1 MYDPRFLPIC
11 KEDLDELGWDYVDV
25 IIISADAYVDHPCFG
40 HAVVGRLLEHEGLR
54 VAILPQPNWRD
65 DLRDFKK
72 LGKPRLFFA
81 ISSGMDSMVNHYTAA
96 KRLRSDDAFTPGN
109 KAGFRPDYATYTYAK
124 ILKKLYPD
132 VPLLIGGLESSLRRV
147 THYDY
152 WSNKLKP
159 SILFDTQA
167 DILVYGMGEKP
178 LKEIVRLLK
187 KGVPFSSLNSVPQTA
202 YLAPKGNVPKNSKWE
217 DLRLYSYEECL
228 ESKRNQIENC
238 RRVDIEC
245 NKWFQH
251 RILQDVAE
259 QTVVINPAY
268 PPMEYGE
275 LDESFEYPYA
285 REPHPRYKKRGNI
298 PAFDMIKFSINTHR
312 GCFGGC
318 SFCAINAHQGKFIA
332 SRSRESILR
341 EVEIVTN
348 MEGFAGTITDLG
360 GPSANMYNMRGRDPS
375 RCQKCARASC
385 LTPNIC
391 DNMDT
396 HHAEILSL
404 YREVRNHPKVKHLFI
419 GSGVRYD
426 MLLQETNDE
435 ELRKDHEEYARELI
449 DYHVSGRL
457 KVAPEHTSDAVLKL
471 MRKPSFTLFHKFKEF
486 FDDECKRIGKKQQL
500 IPYFISSHPGCTE
513 ADMAEL
519 ALETKQL
526 GFQLEQVQ
534 DFTPTPMTIA
544 TEMFYAEMTP
554 DGKPLFVAKTPEEK
568 ANQKQF
574 FFWYIPANRPHLRE
588 VLERLKMGKVSRL
601 LLSRTAMAEGKE
613 YFPSKEREQ
622 NEDFRNREMQKRDE
636 RTNALR
642 PKKEKVKNRWRDE
655 GYEGR
660 SFNEGRGGRF
670 GENRGESQ
678 REPRE
683 FQFREERFSESRG
696 NRFERNEEGREN
708 WRNENRD
715 RFEREGERQERR
727 GFHSERRFD
736 DRRGNVFEDRR
747 DFDRNGDRRGNQQ
760 NAPFREH
767 RNVEDKNRFNSG
779 EINLASRR
787 SHGKGFKKP
796 TFKK

>member
-1 MYDPRFLPIC
+1 MPHYDPRFLPIC

-40 HAVVGRLLEHEGLR
+40 HAVVARLFEHEGLR

-72 LGKPRLFFA
+72 LGRPRMFFA

-132 VPLLIGGLESSLRRV
+132 VPLMIGGLESSLRRV

-152 WSNKLKP
+152 WSDRLKP

-167 DILVYGMGEKP
+167 DLLVYGMGEKP
-178 LKEIVRLLK
+178 LKEMVRLLK
-187 KGVPFSSLNSVPQTA
+187 KGVPFSSLTSIPQTA
-202 YLAPKGNVPKNSKWE
+202 YLAPKGNVPKNKNWE
-217 DLRLYSYEECL
+217 DLRLASYEECL
-228 ESKRNQIENC
+228 ASKRTQIENC
-238 RRVDIEC
+238 RKVDIEC
-245 NKWFQH
+245 NKWFQR

-268 PPMEYGE
+268 PPLEYGE

-318 SFCAINAHQGKFIA
+318 RFCAINAHQGKFIA

-341 EVEIVTN
+341 EVDLITK
-348 MEGFAGTITDLG
+348 MDGFAGTITDLG
-360 GPSANMYNMRGRDPS
+360 GPSANMYNMRGRDQS
-375 RCQKCARASC
+375 RCQKCARPSC
-385 LTPNIC
+385 LTPKIC

-396 HHAEILSL
+396 RHKEILEL

-426 MLLQETNDE
+426 MLLQETNDA

-457 KVAPEHTSDAVLKL
+457 KVAPEHTSDEVLKL

-486 FDDECKRIGKKQQL
+486 FDDECKRIGKKQQI

-544 TEMFYAEMTP
+544 TEMFYSEMTP
-554 DGKPLFVAKTPEEK
+554 DGKPLYVAKTPE
-568 ANQKQF
+568 QKKSQRQF
-574 FFWYIPANRPHLRE
+574 FFWYIPENRPQIRAT
-588 VLERLKMGKVSRL
+588 LERLKLGKIGRL
-601 LLSRTAMAEGKE
+601 LLSRSAKAEGKE
-613 YFPSKEREQ
+613 FFPSKERET
-622 NEDFRNREMQKRDE
+622 NAEYREREQQKRE
-636 RTNALR
+636 QRSGTIV
-642 PKKEKVKNRWRDE
+642 PKKVGEKGRWENSARKERRAAQFGNKKKNFKNERKQGDP
-655 GYEGR
+655 R
-660 SFNEGRGGRF
+660 S
-670 GENRGESQ
+670 
-678 REPRE
+678 
-683 FQFREERFSESRG
+683 SRG
-696 NRFERNEEGREN
+696 
-708 WRNENRD
+708 
-715 RFEREGERQERR
+715 
-727 GFHSERRFD
+727 
-736 DRRGNVFEDRR
+736 
-747 DFDRNGDRRGNQQ
+747 
-760 NAPFREH
+760 
-767 RNVEDKNRFNSG
+767 
-779 EINLASRR
+779 
-787 SHGKGFKKP
+787 
-796 TFKK
+796 

>member
-1 MYDPRFLPIC
+1 MRVHPEQYKKSPLRAYAFRFRHPTNESVKISIFTFMYDPRFLPIC

-25 IIISADAYVDHPCFG
+25 IIVSADAYVDHPCFG
-40 HAVVGRLLEHEGLR
+40 HAVVGRLFEHEGLR

-72 LGKPRLFFA
+72 LGRPRMFFA

-124 ILKKLYPD
+124 ILKQLYPD
-132 VPLLIGGLESSLRRV
+132 VPLMIGGLESSLRRV

-152 WSNKLKP
+152 WSDRLKP

-167 DILVYGMGEKP
+167 DLLVYGMGEKP
-178 LKEIVRLLK
+178 LKEMVRLLK
-187 KGVPFSSLNSVPQTA
+187 KGVPFSSLHSIPQTA
-202 YLAPKGNVPKNSKWE
+202 YLAPKGNVPKSNQWE
-217 DLRLYSYEECL
+217 DLRLASYEECL
-228 ESKRNQIENC
+228 ESKRTQMENC
-238 RRVDIEC
+238 RKVDIEC
-245 NKWFQH
+245 NKWFQR

-268 PPMEYGE
+268 PPLEYGE

-285 REPHPRYKKRGNI
+285 REPHPRYKKRGNV

-341 EVEIVTN
+341 EVDIITN

-375 RCQKCARASC
+375 RCQKCARPSC
-385 LTPNIC
+385 LTPKVC

-396 HHAEILSL
+396 HHKEILEL

-426 MLLQETNDE
+426 ILLQETDDE

-457 KVAPEHTSDAVLKL
+457 KVAPEHTSDEVLKL

-486 FDDECKRIGKKQQL
+486 FDDECKRIGKRQQI

-544 TEMFYAEMTP
+544 TEMFYSELTP
-554 DGKPLFVAKTPEEK
+554 DGKPLYVAKTPE
-568 ANQKQF
+568 QKRSQRQF
-574 FFWYIPANRPHLRE
+574 FFWYIPENRPQIRAT
-588 VLERLKMGKVSRL
+588 LERLKLGKIGRL
-601 LLSRTAMAEGKE
+601 LLSRSAKAEGKE
-613 YFPSKEREQ
+613 FFPSKERE
-622 NEDFRNREMQKRDE
+622 NNSEYREREQQKRE
-636 RTNALR
+636 QRSVTIV
-642 PKKEKVKNRWRDE
+642 PKKSGEKGRWENSARRE
-655 GYEGR
+655 R
-660 SFNEGRGGRF
+660 RAAQF
-670 GENRGESQ
+670 GEASGNNQRREDNRND
-678 REPRE
+678 RRE
-683 FQFREERFSESRG
+683 F
-696 NRFERNEEGREN
+696 NR
-708 WRNENRD
+708 ENRD
-715 RFEREGERQERR
+715 RREEGRREFHANRDSRDFNKNRSNNRNNGGNKGGNRNAPPVQFSSRRR
-727 GFHSERRFD
+727 GR
-736 DRRGNVFEDRR
+736 
-747 DFDRNGDRRGNQQ
+747 
-760 NAPFREH
+760 
-767 RNVEDKNRFNSG
+767 
-779 EINLASRR
+779 
-787 SHGKGFKKP
+787 
-796 TFKK
+796 

>member
-25 IIISADAYVDHPCFG
+25 IIVSADAYVDHPCFG
-40 HAVVGRLLEHEGLR
+40 HAVVGRLFEHEGLR

-132 VPLLIGGLESSLRRV
+132 VPLMIGGLESSLRRV

-152 WSNKLKP
+152 WSDKLKP

-167 DILVYGMGEKP
+167 DLLVYGMGEKP
-178 LKEIVRLLK
+178 LKEMVRLLK
-187 KGVPFSSLNSVPQTA
+187 KGVPFSSLHSIPQTA
-202 YLAPKGNVPKNSKWE
+202 YLVPKGNIPKSNQWE
-217 DLRLYSYEECL
+217 DLRLASYEECL
-228 ESKRNQIENC
+228 ASKRTQMENC
-238 RRVDIEC
+238 RKVDIEC
-245 NKWFQH
+245 NKWFQ
-251 RILQDVAE
+251 RRVLQDVAE

-268 PPMEYGE
+268 PPLEYGE

-285 REPHPRYKKRGNI
+285 REPHPRYKKRGNV

-341 EVEIVTN
+341 EVDLITK
-348 MEGFAGTITDLG
+348 MDGFAGTITDLG

-375 RCQKCARASC
+375 RCQKCARPSC
-385 LTPNIC
+385 LTPKVC

-396 HHAEILSL
+396 HHKEILEL

-426 MLLQETNDE
+426 MLLQETDDE

-457 KVAPEHTSDAVLKL
+457 KVAPEHTSDEVLKL

-486 FDDECKRIGKKQQL
+486 FDDECKRIGKRQQI

-544 TEMFYAEMTP
+544 TEMFYSELTP
-554 DGKPLFVAKTPEEK
+554 DGKPLYVAKTPE
-568 ANQKQF
+568 QKKSQRQF
-574 FFWYIPANRPHLRE
+574 FFWYIPENRPQIRAT
-588 VLERLKMGKVSRL
+588 LERLKLGKIGRL
-601 LLSRTAMAEGKE
+601 LLSRSAMAEGKE
-613 YFPSKEREQ
+613 FFPSKEREE
-622 NEDFRNREMQKRDE
+622 NADYREREQQKRE
-636 RTNALR
+636 QRSVTIV
-642 PKKEKVKNRWRDE
+642 PKKVGEKGRWENSARKE
-655 GYEGR
+655 R
-660 SFNEGRGGRF
+660 RAAQF
-670 GENRGESQ
+670 GEASGNNQRREDNRNE
-678 REPRE
+678 RRE
-683 FQFREERFSESRG
+683 F
-696 NRFERNEEGREN
+696 NR
-708 WRNENRD
+708 ENRD
-715 RFEREGERQERR
+715 RRDEGRREFHANRDSRDFNKNRSNNRNNGGNKGGNKSSSPVQFSSRRR
-727 GFHSERRFD
+727 GR
-736 DRRGNVFEDRR
+736 
-747 DFDRNGDRRGNQQ
+747 
-760 NAPFREH
+760 
-767 RNVEDKNRFNSG
+767 
-779 EINLASRR
+779 
-787 SHGKGFKKP
+787 
-796 TFKK
+796 

>member
-1 MYDPRFLPIC
+1 MAHYDPRFLPIC

-40 HAVVGRLLEHEGLR
+40 HAVVARLFEHEGLR

-72 LGKPRLFFA
+72 LGRPRMFFA

-132 VPLLIGGLESSLRRV
+132 VPLMIGGLESSLRRV

-152 WSNKLKP
+152 WSDRLKP

-167 DILVYGMGEKP
+167 DLLVYGMGEKP
-178 LKEIVRLLK
+178 LKEMVRLLK
-187 KGVPFSSLNSVPQTA
+187 KGVPFSSLTSIPQTA
-202 YLAPKGNVPKNSKWE
+202 YLAPKGNVPKNKNWE
-217 DLRLYSYEECL
+217 DLRLASYEECL
-228 ESKRNQIENC
+228 ASKRTQIENC
-238 RRVDIEC
+238 RKVDIEC
-245 NKWFQH
+245 NKWFQR

-268 PPMEYGE
+268 PPLEYGE

-341 EVEIVTN
+341 EVDLITK
-348 MEGFAGTITDLG
+348 MDGFAGTITDLG
-360 GPSANMYNMRGRDPS
+360 GPSANMYNMRGRDQS
-375 RCQKCARASC
+375 RCQKCARPSC
-385 LTPNIC
+385 LTPKIC

-396 HHAEILSL
+396 RHKEILEL

-426 MLLQETNDE
+426 MLLQETNDA

-457 KVAPEHTSDAVLKL
+457 KVAPEHTSDEVLKL

-486 FDDECKRIGKKQQL
+486 FDDECKRIGKKQQI

-544 TEMFYAEMTP
+544 TEMFYSEMTP
-554 DGKPLFVAKTPEEK
+554 DGKPLYVAKTPE
-568 ANQKQF
+568 QKKSQRQF
-574 FFWYIPANRPHLRE
+574 FFWYIPENRPQIRAT
-588 VLERLKMGKVSRL
+588 LERLKLGKIGRL
-601 LLSRTAMAEGKE
+601 LLSRSAKAEGKE
-613 YFPSKEREQ
+613 FFPSKERETNAEYREREQQKREQRSGTIVPKKVGEKGRWENSARKERRAAQFGNKKKNFQ
-622 NEDFRNREMQKRDE
+622 NERKQRD
-636 RTNALR
+636 
-642 PKKEKVKNRWRDE
+642 P
-655 GYEGR
+655 R
-660 SFNEGRGGRF
+660 S
-670 GENRGESQ
+670 
-678 REPRE
+678 
-683 FQFREERFSESRG
+683 SRG
-696 NRFERNEEGREN
+696 
-708 WRNENRD
+708 
-715 RFEREGERQERR
+715 
-727 GFHSERRFD
+727 
-736 DRRGNVFEDRR
+736 
-747 DFDRNGDRRGNQQ
+747 
-760 NAPFREH
+760 
-767 RNVEDKNRFNSG
+767 
-779 EINLASRR
+779 
-787 SHGKGFKKP
+787 
-796 TFKK
+796 

>member
-1 MYDPRFLPIC
+1 MAHYDPRFLPIC

-40 HAVVGRLLEHEGLR
+40 HAVVARLFEHEGLR

-72 LGKPRLFFA
+72 LGRPRMFFA

-132 VPLLIGGLESSLRRV
+132 VPLMIGGLESSLRRV

-152 WSNKLKP
+152 WSDRLKP

-167 DILVYGMGEKP
+167 DLLVYGMGEKP
-178 LKEIVRLLK
+178 LKEMVRLLK
-187 KGVPFSSLNSVPQTA
+187 KGVPFSSLTSIPQTA
-202 YLAPKGNVPKNSKWE
+202 YLAPKGNVPKNKNWE
-217 DLRLYSYEECL
+217 DLRLASYEECL
-228 ESKRNQIENC
+228 ASKRTQIENC
-238 RRVDIEC
+238 RKVDIEC
-245 NKWFQH
+245 NKWFQR

-268 PPMEYGE
+268 PPLEYGE

-285 REPHPRYKKRGNI
+285 REPHPRYKKRRNI
-298 PAFDMIKFSINTHR
+298 PAFDMITFSINTHR

-341 EVEIVTN
+341 EVDLITK
-348 MEGFAGTITDLG
+348 MDGFAGTITDLG
-360 GPSANMYNMRGRDPS
+360 GPSANMYNMRGRDQS
-375 RCQKCARASC
+375 RCQKCARPSC
-385 LTPNIC
+385 LTPKIC

-396 HHAEILSL
+396 RHKEILEL

-426 MLLQETNDE
+426 MLLQETNDA

-457 KVAPEHTSDAVLKL
+457 KVAPEHTSDEVLKL

-486 FDDECKRIGKKQQL
+486 FDDECKRIGKKQQI

-544 TEMFYAEMTP
+544 TEMFYSEMTP
-554 DGKPLFVAKTPEEK
+554 DGKPLYVAKTPE
-568 ANQKQF
+568 QKKSQRQF
-574 FFWYIPANRPHLRE
+574 FFWYIPENRPQIRAT
-588 VLERLKMGKVSRL
+588 LERLKLGKIGRL
-601 LLSRTAMAEGKE
+601 LLSRSAKAEGKE
-613 YFPSKEREQ
+613 FFPSKERETNAEYREREQQKREQRSGTIVPKKVGEKGRWENSARKERRAAQFGNKRKNFQ
-622 NEDFRNREMQKRDE
+622 NERKQRD
-636 RTNALR
+636 
-642 PKKEKVKNRWRDE
+642 P
-655 GYEGR
+655 R
-660 SFNEGRGGRF
+660 S
-670 GENRGESQ
+670 
-678 REPRE
+678 
-683 FQFREERFSESRG
+683 SRG
-696 NRFERNEEGREN
+696 
-708 WRNENRD
+708 
-715 RFEREGERQERR
+715 
-727 GFHSERRFD
+727 
-736 DRRGNVFEDRR
+736 
-747 DFDRNGDRRGNQQ
+747 
-760 NAPFREH
+760 
-767 RNVEDKNRFNSG
+767 
-779 EINLASRR
+779 
-787 SHGKGFKKP
+787 
-796 TFKK
+796 

>member
-25 IIISADAYVDHPCFG
+25 IIVSADAYVDHPCFG
-40 HAVVGRLLEHEGLR
+40 HAVVGRLFEHEGLR

-81 ISSGMDSMVNHYTAA
+81 ISSGMDSMVNHYTAT

-152 WSNKLKP
+152 WSDKLKP

-187 KGVPFSSLNSVPQTA
+187 KGVPFSSLNSIPQTA
-202 YLAPKGNVPKNSKWE
+202 YLAPKGNVPKNNHWE
-217 DLRLYSYEECL
+217 DLRLASYEECTA
-228 ESKRNQIENC
+228 SKRTQMENC
-238 RRVDIEC
+238 RKVDIEC
-245 NKWFQH
+245 NKWFQR

-268 PPMEYGE
+268 PPLEYGE

-285 REPHPRYKKRGNI
+285 REPHPRYKKRGAV

-341 EVEIVTN
+341 EVDLITK

-360 GPSANMYNMRGRDPS
+360 GPSANMYNMRGRDQS

-385 LTPNIC
+385 LTPKIC

-396 HHAEILSL
+396 LHKEILEL

-426 MLLQETNDE
+426 MLLQETDDE
-435 ELRKDHEEYARELI
+435 ELRRDHEEYARELI

-457 KVAPEHTSDAVLKL
+457 KVAPEHTSDEVLKL

-486 FDDECKRIGKKQQL
+486 FDDECKRIGKRQQI

-544 TEMFYAEMTP
+544 TEMFYSELTP
-554 DGKPLFVAKTPEEK
+554 DGKPLYVAKTPE
-568 ANQKQF
+568 QKKSQRQF
-574 FFWYIPANRPHLRE
+574 FFWYIPENRPQIRAT
-588 VLERLKMGKVSRL
+588 LERLKLGKIGRL
-601 LLSRTAMAEGKE
+601 LLSRSAMAEGKE
-613 YFPSKEREQ
+613 FFPSKEREE
-622 NEDFRNREMQKRDE
+622 NAEYREREQQKRE
-636 RTNALR
+636 QRSVTIV
-642 PKKEKVKNRWRDE
+642 PKKSGEKGRWENSARRE
-655 GYEGR
+655 R
-660 SFNEGRGGRF
+660 RAAQF
-670 GENRGESQ
+670 GEASSNNQRREDNRNE
-678 REPRE
+678 RRE
-683 FQFREERFSESRG
+683 F
-696 NRFERNEEGREN
+696 NREEGRREFHA
-708 WRNENRD
+708 NRD
-715 RFEREGERQERR
+715 RSGFNNNRNNGGNKGGNKNSSPVQFSSRRR
-727 GFHSERRFD
+727 GR
-736 DRRGNVFEDRR
+736 
-747 DFDRNGDRRGNQQ
+747 
-760 NAPFREH
+760 
-767 RNVEDKNRFNSG
+767 
-779 EINLASRR
+779 
-787 SHGKGFKKP
+787 
-796 TFKK
+796 

>member
-40 HAVVGRLLEHEGLR
+40 HAVVGRLFEHEGLR

-72 LGKPRLFFA
+72 LGKPRMFFA

-152 WSNKLKP
+152 WSDRLKP

-187 KGVPFSSLNSVPQTA
+187 KGVPFSSLHSISQTA
-202 YLAPKGNVPKNSKWE
+202 YLASKGQIPTTKQWE
-217 DLRLYSYEECL
+217 DLRLASYEDCL
-228 ESKRNQIENC
+228 ANKRNQIDNC
-238 RRVDIEC
+238 RKVDIEC
-245 NKWFQH
+245 NKWFQR

-268 PPMEYGE
+268 PPLEYGE

-285 REPHPRYKKRGNI
+285 REPHPRYRKRGNV

-341 EVEIVTN
+341 EVDLITK
-348 MEGFAGTITDLG
+348 MDGFAGTITDLG

-375 RCQKCARASC
+375 RCQKCARPSC
-385 LTPNIC
+385 LTPKVC

-396 HHAEILSL
+396 HHHELLEL

-426 MLLQETNDE
+426 MLLQETDDE
-435 ELRKDHEEYARELI
+435 ELIRDHEEYARELI

-486 FDDECKRIGKKQQL
+486 FDDECKRIGKRQQI

-544 TEMFYAEMTP
+544 TEMFYSEMTP
-554 DGKPLFVAKTPEEK
+554 DGKPLYVAKTPE
-568 ANQKQF
+568 QKRSQRQF
-574 FFWYIPANRPHLRE
+574 FFWYIPENRPQIRAT
-588 VLERLKMGKVSRL
+588 LERLKLGKIGRL
-601 LLSRTAMAEGKE
+601 LLSRSAKAEGKE
-613 YFPSKEREQ
+613 FFPSKEREE
-622 NEDFRNREMQKRDE
+622 NEVYRQREQQKREQRVVTIVPQKSGEKGRWENSARKERRAAQFGNNGSGEPRNDRREGRRDDNRE
-636 RTNALR
+636 
-642 PKKEKVKNRWRDE
+642 
-655 GYEGR
+655 
-660 SFNEGRGGRF
+660 
-670 GENRGESQ
+670 
-678 REPRE
+678 
-683 FQFREERFSESRG
+683 
-696 NRFERNEEGREN
+696 
-708 WRNENRD
+708 
-715 RFEREGERQERR
+715 
-727 GFHSERRFD
+727 
-736 DRRGNVFEDRR
+736 RR
-747 DFDRNGDRRGNQQ
+747 DFRDENRNNNFGNGERKSFHSDRKFNGGQRNNPRGN
-760 NAPFREH
+760 NSSG
-767 RNVEDKNRFNSG
+767 NSSKNNSPVQF
-779 EINLASRR
+779 S
-787 SHGKGFKKP
+787 SFKRGR
-796 TFKK
+796 

>member
-1 MYDPRFLPIC
+1 MAPYDPRFLPIC

-40 HAVVGRLLEHEGLR
+40 HAVVARLFEHEGLR

-72 LGKPRLFFA
+72 LGRPRMFFA

-132 VPLLIGGLESSLRRV
+132 VPLMIGGLESSLRRV

-152 WSNKLKP
+152 WSDRLKP

-167 DILVYGMGEKP
+167 DLLVYGMGEKP
-178 LKEIVRLLK
+178 LKEMVRLLK
-187 KGVPFSSLNSVPQTA
+187 KGVPFSSLTSIPQTA
-202 YLAPKGNVPKNSKWE
+202 YLAPKGNVPKNKNWE
-217 DLRLYSYEECL
+217 DLRLASYEECL
-228 ESKRNQIENC
+228 ASKRTQIENC
-238 RRVDIEC
+238 RKVDIEC
-245 NKWFQH
+245 NKWFQR

-341 EVEIVTN
+341 EVDLITK
-348 MEGFAGTITDLG
+348 MDGFAGTITDLG
-360 GPSANMYNMRGRDPS
+360 GPSANMYNMRGRDQS
-375 RCQKCARASC
+375 RCQKCARPSC
-385 LTPNIC
+385 LTPKIC

-396 HHAEILSL
+396 RHKEILEL

-426 MLLQETNDE
+426 MLLQETDDA

-449 DYHVSGRL
+449 DHHVSGRL
-457 KVAPEHTSDAVLKL
+457 KVAPEHTSDEVLKL

-486 FDDECKRIGKKQQL
+486 FDDECKRIGKKQQI

-544 TEMFYAEMTP
+544 TEMFYSEMTP
-554 DGKPLFVAKTPEEK
+554 DGKPLYVAKTPE
-568 ANQKQF
+568 QKKSQRQF
-574 FFWYIPANRPHLRE
+574 FFWYISENRPQIRAT
-588 VLERLKMGKVSRL
+588 LERLKLGKIGRL
-601 LLSRTAMAEGKE
+601 LLSRSAKAEGKE
-613 YFPSKEREQ
+613 FFPSKERETNAEYREREQQKREQRSGSIVPKKVGEKGRWENSARRERRAAQFGNKKKNFQ
-622 NEDFRNREMQKRDE
+622 NERRQGD
-636 RTNALR
+636 
-642 PKKEKVKNRWRDE
+642 P
-655 GYEGR
+655 R
-660 SFNEGRGGRF
+660 S
-670 GENRGESQ
+670 
-678 REPRE
+678 
-683 FQFREERFSESRG
+683 SRG
-696 NRFERNEEGREN
+696 
-708 WRNENRD
+708 
-715 RFEREGERQERR
+715 
-727 GFHSERRFD
+727 
-736 DRRGNVFEDRR
+736 
-747 DFDRNGDRRGNQQ
+747 
-760 NAPFREH
+760 
-767 RNVEDKNRFNSG
+767 
-779 EINLASRR
+779 
-787 SHGKGFKKP
+787 
-796 TFKK
+796 

>member
-1 MYDPRFLPIC
+1 MPLFLLERLLKISIFSFMYDPRFLPIC

-25 IIISADAYVDHPCFG
+25 IIVSADAYVDHPCFG
-40 HAVVGRLLEHEGLR
+40 HAVVGRLFEHEGLR

-132 VPLLIGGLESSLRRV
+132 VPLMIGGLESSLRRV

-152 WSNKLKP
+152 WSDKLKP

-167 DILVYGMGEKP
+167 DLLVYGMGEKP
-178 LKEIVRLLK
+178 LKEMVRLLK
-187 KGVPFSSLNSVPQTA
+187 KGVPFSSLHSIPQTA
-202 YLAPKGNVPKNSKWE
+202 YLVPKGNIPKSNQWE
-217 DLRLYSYEECL
+217 DLRLASYEECTA
-228 ESKRNQIENC
+228 SKRTQMENC
-238 RRVDIEC
+238 RKVDIEC
-245 NKWFQH
+245 NKWFQ
-251 RILQDVAE
+251 RRVLQDVAE

-268 PPMEYGE
+268 PPLEYGE

-285 REPHPRYKKRGNI
+285 REPHPRYKKRGNV
-298 PAFDMIKFSINTHR
+298 PAFNMIKFSINTHR

-341 EVEIVTN
+341 EVDLITK
-348 MEGFAGTITDLG
+348 MDGFAGTITDLG

-375 RCQKCARASC
+375 RCQKCARPSC
-385 LTPNIC
+385 LTPKVC

-396 HHAEILSL
+396 HHKEILEL

-426 MLLQETNDE
+426 MLLQETDDE

-457 KVAPEHTSDAVLKL
+457 KVAPEHTSDEVLKL

-486 FDDECKRIGKKQQL
+486 FDDECKRIGKRQQI

-544 TEMFYAEMTP
+544 TEMFYSELTP
-554 DGKPLFVAKTPEEK
+554 DGKPLYVAKTPE
-568 ANQKQF
+568 QKKSQRQF
-574 FFWYIPANRPHLRE
+574 FFWYIPENRPQIRAT
-588 VLERLKMGKVSRL
+588 LERLKLGKIGRL
-601 LLSRTAMAEGKE
+601 LLSRSAKAEGKE
-613 YFPSKEREQ
+613 FFPSKEREE
-622 NEDFRNREMQKRDE
+622 NAEYREREQQKRE
-636 RTNALR
+636 QRSVTIV
-642 PKKEKVKNRWRDE
+642 PKKSGEKGRWENSARKE
-655 GYEGR
+655 R
-660 SFNEGRGGRF
+660 RAAQF
-670 GENRGESQ
+670 GEASGNNQ
-678 REPRE
+678 RRE
-683 FQFREERFSESRG
+683 F
-696 NRFERNEEGREN
+696 NRDRREEGRREFHA
-708 WRNENRD
+708 NRD
-715 RFEREGERQERR
+715 RSGFNNNRNNGGNKGGNKNSSPVQFSSRRR
-727 GFHSERRFD
+727 GR
-736 DRRGNVFEDRR
+736 
-747 DFDRNGDRRGNQQ
+747 
-760 NAPFREH
+760 
-767 RNVEDKNRFNSG
+767 
-779 EINLASRR
+779 
-787 SHGKGFKKP
+787 
-796 TFKK
+796 

>member
-25 IIISADAYVDHPCFG
+25 IIVSADAYVDHPCFG
-40 HAVVGRLLEHEGLR
+40 HAVVGRLFEHEGLR

-152 WSNKLKP
+152 WSDRLKP

-187 KGVPFSSLNSVPQTA
+187 KGVPFSSLNSIPQTA
-202 YLAPKGNVPKNSKWE
+202 YLAPKGNVPKNNHWE
-217 DLRLYSYEECL
+217 DLRLASYEECTA
-228 ESKRNQIENC
+228 SKRTQMENC
-238 RRVDIEC
+238 RKVDIEC
-245 NKWFQH
+245 NKWFQR

-268 PPMEYGE
+268 PPLEYGE

-285 REPHPRYKKRGNI
+285 REPHPRYKKRGAV

-341 EVEIVTN
+341 EVDLITK

-360 GPSANMYNMRGRDPS
+360 GPSANMYNMRGRDQS

-385 LTPNIC
+385 LTPKIC

-396 HHAEILSL
+396 HHKEILEL

-426 MLLQETNDE
+426 MLLQETDDA
-435 ELRKDHEEYARELI
+435 ELRRDHEEYARELI

-457 KVAPEHTSDAVLKL
+457 KVAPEHTSDEVLKL

-486 FDDECKRIGKKQQL
+486 FDDECKRIGKRQQI

-544 TEMFYAEMTP
+544 TEMFYSELTP
-554 DGKPLFVAKTPEEK
+554 DGKPLYVAKTPE
-568 ANQKQF
+568 QKKSQRQF
-574 FFWYIPANRPHLRE
+574 FFWYIPENRPQIRAT
-588 VLERLKMGKVSRL
+588 LERLKLGKIGRL
-601 LLSRTAMAEGKE
+601 LLSRSAMAEGKE
-613 YFPSKEREQ
+613 FFPSKEREE
-622 NEDFRNREMQKRDE
+622 NAEYREREQQKRE
-636 RTNALR
+636 QRSVTIV
-642 PKKEKVKNRWRDE
+642 PKKSGEKGRWENSARRE
-655 GYEGR
+655 R
-660 SFNEGRGGRF
+660 RAAQF
-670 GENRGESQ
+670 GEASSNNQRREDNRNE
-678 REPRE
+678 RRE
-683 FQFREERFSESRG
+683 F
-696 NRFERNEEGREN
+696 NREEGRREFHA
-708 WRNENRD
+708 NRD
-715 RFEREGERQERR
+715 RSGFNNNRNNGGNKGGNKNSSPVQFSSRRR
-727 GFHSERRFD
+727 GR
-736 DRRGNVFEDRR
+736 
-747 DFDRNGDRRGNQQ
+747 
-760 NAPFREH
+760 
-767 RNVEDKNRFNSG
+767 
-779 EINLASRR
+779 
-787 SHGKGFKKP
+787 
-796 TFKK
+796 

>member
-1 MYDPRFLPIC
+1 MEGILSTKSDECAHTRQGIARPLFTKFCPMYDPRFLPIC

-40 HAVVGRLLEHEGLR
+40 HAVVARLFEHEGLR

-72 LGKPRLFFA
+72 LGRPRMFFA

-124 ILKKLYPD
+124 ILKQLYPD
-132 VPLLIGGLESSLRRV
+132 VPLMIGGLESSLRRV

-152 WSNKLKP
+152 WSDKLKP

-167 DILVYGMGEKP
+167 DLLVYGMGEKP
-178 LKEIVRLLK
+178 LKEMVRLLK
-187 KGVPFSSLNSVPQTA
+187 KGVPFSALNSIPQTA
-202 YLAPKGNVPKNSKWE
+202 YLAPKGNVPKNNHWE

-245 NKWFQH
+245 NKWFQR

-268 PPMEYGE
+268 PPLEYGE

-285 REPHPRYKKRGNI
+285 REPHPRYKKRGNV

-341 EVEIVTN
+341 EVDLITK

-360 GPSANMYNMRGRDPS
+360 GPSANMYNMRG
-375 RCQKCARASC
+375 
-385 LTPNIC
+385 
-391 DNMDT
+391 
-396 HHAEILSL
+396 
-404 YREVRNHPKVKHLFI
+404 NHPKVKHLFI

-426 MLLQETNDE
+426 MLLQETDDE
-435 ELRKDHEEYARELI
+435 ELRRDHEEYARELI

-486 FDDECKRIGKKQQL
+486 FDDECKRIGKRQQI

-544 TEMFYAEMTP
+544 TEMFYSEMTP
-554 DGKPLFVAKTPEEK
+554 DGKPLYVAKTPE
-568 ANQKQF
+568 QKRSQRQF
-574 FFWYIPANRPHLRE
+574 FFWYIPENRPQIRAT
-588 VLERLKMGKVSRL
+588 LERLKLGKIGRL
-601 LLSRTAMAEGKE
+601 LLSRSAKAEGKE
-613 YFPSKEREQ
+613 FFPSKERES
-622 NEDFRNREMQKRDE
+622 NADYREREQHKRDE
-636 RTNALR
+636 RIAIMT
-642 PKKEKVKNRWRDE
+642 PKKEKKRWTEEEREKFRREREEKAERQRRAKDPA
-655 GYEGR
+655 
-660 SFNEGRGGRF
+660 FNYGPKKKARF
-670 GENRGESQ
+670 GKKS
-678 REPRE
+678 P
-683 FQFREERFSESRG
+683 
-696 NRFERNEEGREN
+696 
-708 WRNENRD
+708 W
-715 RFEREGERQERR
+715 
-727 GFHSERRFD
+727 
-736 DRRGNVFEDRR
+736 
-747 DFDRNGDRRGNQQ
+747 
-760 NAPFREH
+760 
-767 RNVEDKNRFNSG
+767 
-779 EINLASRR
+779 
-787 SHGKGFKKP
+787 GK
-796 TFKK
+796 

>member
-152 WSNKLKP
+152 WSNRLKP

-245 NKWFQH
+245 NKWFQR

-268 PPMEYGE
+268 PPLEYGE

-285 REPHPRYKKRGNI
+285 REPHPRYKKRGNV

-385 LTPNIC
+385 LTPKIC

-426 MLLQETNDE
+426 MLLQETDDE
-435 ELRKDHEEYARELI
+435 KLRKDHEEYARELI

-613 YFPSKEREQ
+613 YFPSKEREE
-622 NEDFRNREMQKRDE
+622 NEEFRNREMQKRDE

-655 GYEGR
+655 GYEPR
-660 SFNEGRGGRF
+660 EQ
-670 GENRGESQ
+670 Q

-696 NRFERNEEGREN
+696 FSES
-708 WRNENRD
+708 RD
-715 RFEREGERQERR
+715 RFGENRREQRFETQYEPRENRREGERQERR
-727 GFHSERRFD
+727 GFHSER
-736 DRRGNVFEDRR
+736 DRR

>member
-1 MYDPRFLPIC
+1 MAHYDPRFLPIC

-40 HAVVGRLLEHEGLR
+40 HAVVARLFEHEGLR

-72 LGKPRLFFA
+72 LGRPRMFFA

-132 VPLLIGGLESSLRRV
+132 VPLMIGGLESSLRRV

-152 WSNKLKP
+152 WSDRLKP

-167 DILVYGMGEKP
+167 DLLVYGMGEKP
-178 LKEIVRLLK
+178 LKEMVRLLK
-187 KGVPFSSLNSVPQTA
+187 KGVPFSSLTSIPQTA
-202 YLAPKGNVPKNSKWE
+202 YLAPKGNVPKNKNWE
-217 DLRLYSYEECL
+217 DLRLASYEECL
-228 ESKRNQIENC
+228 ASKRTQIENC
-238 RRVDIEC
+238 RKVDIEC
-245 NKWFQH
+245 NKWFQR

-268 PPMEYGE
+268 PPLEYGE

-341 EVEIVTN
+341 EVDLITK
-348 MEGFAGTITDLG
+348 MDGFAGTITDLG
-360 GPSANMYNMRGRDPS
+360 GPSANMYNMRGRDQS
-375 RCQKCARASC
+375 RCQKCARPSC
-385 LTPNIC
+385 LTPKIC

-396 HHAEILSL
+396 RHKEILEL

-426 MLLQETNDE
+426 MLLQETDDA

-457 KVAPEHTSDAVLKL
+457 KVAPEHTSDEVLKL

-486 FDDECKRIGKKQQL
+486 FDDECKRIGKKQQI

-544 TEMFYAEMTP
+544 TEMFYSEMTP
-554 DGKPLFVAKTPEEK
+554 DGKPLYVAKTPE
-568 ANQKQF
+568 QKKSQRQF
-574 FFWYIPANRPHLRE
+574 FFWYIPENRPQIRAT
-588 VLERLKMGKVSRL
+588 LERLKLGKIGRL
-601 LLSRTAMAEGKE
+601 LLSRSAKAEGKE
-613 YFPSKEREQ
+613 FFPSKERETNAEYREREQQKREQRSGTIVPKKVGEKGRWENSARKERRAAQFGNKRKNFQ
-622 NEDFRNREMQKRDE
+622 NERKQRD
-636 RTNALR
+636 
-642 PKKEKVKNRWRDE
+642 P
-655 GYEGR
+655 R
-660 SFNEGRGGRF
+660 S
-670 GENRGESQ
+670 
-678 REPRE
+678 
-683 FQFREERFSESRG
+683 SRG
-696 NRFERNEEGREN
+696 
-708 WRNENRD
+708 
-715 RFEREGERQERR
+715 
-727 GFHSERRFD
+727 
-736 DRRGNVFEDRR
+736 
-747 DFDRNGDRRGNQQ
+747 
-760 NAPFREH
+760 
-767 RNVEDKNRFNSG
+767 
-779 EINLASRR
+779 
-787 SHGKGFKKP
+787 
-796 TFKK
+796 

>member
-1 MYDPRFLPIC
+1 MAHYDPRFLPIC

-40 HAVVGRLLEHEGLR
+40 HAVVARLFEHEGLR

-72 LGKPRLFFA
+72 LGRPRMFFA

-132 VPLLIGGLESSLRRV
+132 VPLMIGGLESSLRRV

-152 WSNKLKP
+152 WSDRLKP

-167 DILVYGMGEKP
+167 DLLVYGMGEKP
-178 LKEIVRLLK
+178 LKEMVRLLK
-187 KGVPFSSLNSVPQTA
+187 KGVPFSSLTSIPQTA
-202 YLAPKGNVPKNSKWE
+202 YLAPKGNVPKNKNWE
-217 DLRLYSYEECL
+217 DLRLASYEECL
-228 ESKRNQIENC
+228 ASKRTQIENC
-238 RRVDIEC
+238 RKVDIEC
-245 NKWFQH
+245 NKWFQR

-341 EVEIVTN
+341 EVDLITK
-348 MEGFAGTITDLG
+348 MDGFAGTITDLG
-360 GPSANMYNMRGRDPS
+360 GPSANMYNMRGRDQS
-375 RCQKCARASC
+375 RCQKCARPSC
-385 LTPNIC
+385 LTPKIC

-396 HHAEILSL
+396 RHKEILEL

-426 MLLQETNDE
+426 MLLQETDNA

-457 KVAPEHTSDAVLKL
+457 KVAPEHTSDEVLKL

-486 FDDECKRIGKKQQL
+486 FDDECKRIGKKQQI

-544 TEMFYAEMTP
+544 TEMFYSEMTP
-554 DGKPLFVAKTPEEK
+554 DGKPLYVAKTPE
-568 ANQKQF
+568 QKKSQRQF
-574 FFWYIPANRPHLRE
+574 FFWYIPENRPQIRAT
-588 VLERLKMGKVSRL
+588 LERLKLGKIGRL
-601 LLSRTAMAEGKE
+601 LLSRSAKAEGKE
-613 YFPSKEREQ
+613 FYPSKERET
-622 NEDFRNREMQKRDE
+622 NAEYREREQQKRE
-636 RTNALR
+636 QRSGTIV
-642 PKKEKVKNRWRDE
+642 PKKVGEKGRWENSARKERRAAQFGNKKKNFKNERKQGDP
-655 GYEGR
+655 R
-660 SFNEGRGGRF
+660 S
-670 GENRGESQ
+670 
-678 REPRE
+678 
-683 FQFREERFSESRG
+683 SRG
-696 NRFERNEEGREN
+696 
-708 WRNENRD
+708 
-715 RFEREGERQERR
+715 
-727 GFHSERRFD
+727 
-736 DRRGNVFEDRR
+736 
-747 DFDRNGDRRGNQQ
+747 
-760 NAPFREH
+760 
-767 RNVEDKNRFNSG
+767 
-779 EINLASRR
+779 
-787 SHGKGFKKP
+787 
-796 TFKK
+796 

>member
-1 MYDPRFLPIC
+1 MATYDPRFLPIC

-25 IIISADAYVDHPCFG
+25 IIVSADAYVDHPCFG
-40 HAVVGRLLEHEGLR
+40 HAVVGRLFEHEGLR

-152 WSNKLKP
+152 WSDKLKP

-202 YLAPKGNVPKNSKWE
+202 YLAPKGNVPKNNHWE
-217 DLRLYSYEECL
+217 DLQLASYEECL
-228 ESKRNQIENC
+228 ASKRTQMENC
-238 RRVDIEC
+238 RKVDIEC
-245 NKWFQH
+245 NKWFQR

-268 PPMEYGE
+268 PPLEYGE

-285 REPHPRYKKRGNI
+285 REPHPRYKKRGAV

-341 EVEIVTN
+341 EVDLITK
-348 MEGFAGTITDLG
+348 MDGFAGTITDLG

-385 LTPNIC
+385 LTPKIC

-396 HHAEILSL
+396 HHKEILEL

-426 MLLQETNDE
+426 MLLQETDDE
-435 ELRKDHEEYARELI
+435 ELRRDHEEYARELI

-457 KVAPEHTSDAVLKL
+457 KVAPEHTSDEVLKL

-486 FDDECKRIGKKQQL
+486 FDDECKRIGKRQQI

-544 TEMFYAEMTP
+544 TEMFYSELSP
-554 DGKPLFVAKTPEEK
+554 DGKPLYVAKTPE
-568 ANQKQF
+568 QKKSQRQF
-574 FFWYIPANRPHLRE
+574 FFWYIPENRPQIRAT
-588 VLERLKMGKVSRL
+588 LERLKLGKIGRL
-601 LLSRTAMAEGKE
+601 LLSRSAKAEGKE
-613 YFPSKEREQ
+613 FFPSKERES
-622 NEDFRNREMQKRDE
+622 NAEYREREQQKRE
-636 RTNALR
+636 QRSVTIV
-642 PKKEKVKNRWRDE
+642 PKKVGEKGRW
-655 GYEGR
+655 
-660 SFNEGRGGRF
+660 
-670 GENRGESQ
+670 ENSAR
-678 REPRE
+678 R
-683 FQFREERFSESRG
+683 
-696 NRFERNEEGREN
+696 
-708 WRNENRD
+708 
-715 RFEREGERQERR
+715 ERR
-727 GFHSERRFD
+727 AAQF
-736 DRRGNVFEDRR
+736 GNASGNNERR
-747 DFDRNGDRRGNQQ
+747 DFDRRDENRSERRDFHANRDSRDFNKNRSNRDFNNSRNNGGNRGGNKNTPPVQFSSRRRG
-760 NAPFREH
+760 
-767 RNVEDKNRFNSG
+767 K
-779 EINLASRR
+779 
-787 SHGKGFKKP
+787 
-796 TFKK
+796 

>member
-1 MYDPRFLPIC
+1 MAHYDPRFLPIC

-40 HAVVGRLLEHEGLR
+40 HAVVARLFEHEGLR

-72 LGKPRLFFA
+72 LGRPRMFFA

-132 VPLLIGGLESSLRRV
+132 VPLMIGGLESSLRRV

-152 WSNKLKP
+152 WGDRLKP

-167 DILVYGMGEKP
+167 DLLVYGMGEKP
-178 LKEIVRLLK
+178 LKEMVRLLK
-187 KGVPFSSLNSVPQTA
+187 KGVPFSSLTSIPQTA
-202 YLAPKGNVPKNSKWE
+202 YLAPKGNVPKNKNWE
-217 DLRLYSYEECL
+217 DLRLASYEECL
-228 ESKRNQIENC
+228 ASKRTQIENC
-238 RRVDIEC
+238 RKVDIEC
-245 NKWFQH
+245 NKWFQR

-341 EVEIVTN
+341 EVDLITK
-348 MEGFAGTITDLG
+348 MDGFAGTITDLG
-360 GPSANMYNMRGRDPS
+360 GPSANMYNMRGRDQS
-375 RCQKCARASC
+375 RCQKCARPSC
-385 LTPNIC
+385 LTPKIC

-396 HHAEILSL
+396 RHKEILEL

-435 ELRKDHEEYARELI
+435 ELRRDHEEYARELI

-457 KVAPEHTSDAVLKL
+457 KVAPEHTSDEVLKL

-486 FDDECKRIGKKQQL
+486 FDDECKRIGKKQQI

-544 TEMFYAEMTP
+544 TEMFYSEMTP
-554 DGKPLFVAKTPEEK
+554 DGKPLYVAKTPE
-568 ANQKQF
+568 QKKSQRQF
-574 FFWYIPANRPHLRE
+574 FFWYIPENRPQIRAT
-588 VLERLKMGKVSRL
+588 LERLKLGKIGRL
-601 LLSRTAMAEGKE
+601 LLSRSAKAEGKE
-613 YFPSKEREQ
+613 FFPSKERETNAEYREREQQKREQRSGTIVPKKVGEKGRWENSARKERRAAQFGNKKKNFQ
-622 NEDFRNREMQKRDE
+622 NERKQRD
-636 RTNALR
+636 
-642 PKKEKVKNRWRDE
+642 P
-655 GYEGR
+655 R
-660 SFNEGRGGRF
+660 S
-670 GENRGESQ
+670 
-678 REPRE
+678 
-683 FQFREERFSESRG
+683 SRG
-696 NRFERNEEGREN
+696 
-708 WRNENRD
+708 
-715 RFEREGERQERR
+715 
-727 GFHSERRFD
+727 
-736 DRRGNVFEDRR
+736 
-747 DFDRNGDRRGNQQ
+747 
-760 NAPFREH
+760 
-767 RNVEDKNRFNSG
+767 
-779 EINLASRR
+779 
-787 SHGKGFKKP
+787 
-796 TFKK
+796 

>member
-1 MYDPRFLPIC
+1 MKHSVSYGGGNALAHGTRLTIFCPMYDPRFLPIC

-40 HAVVGRLLEHEGLR
+40 HAVVARLFEHEGLR

-72 LGKPRLFFA
+72 LGRPRMFFA

-124 ILKKLYPD
+124 ILKLLYPD
-132 VPLLIGGLESSLRRV
+132 VPLMIGGLESSLRRV

-152 WSNKLKP
+152 WSDRLKP

-167 DILVYGMGEKP
+167 DLLVYGMGEKP
-178 LKEIVRLLK
+178 LKEMVRLLK
-187 KGVPFSSLNSVPQTA
+187 KGVPFSSLHSIPQTA
-202 YLAPKGNVPKNSKWE
+202 YLAPKGNVPKSNQWE
-217 DLRLYSYEECL
+217 DLRLASYEECL

-238 RRVDIEC
+238 RKVDIEC
-245 NKWFQH
+245 NKWFQ
-251 RILQDVAE
+251 RRVLQDVAE

-268 PPMEYGE
+268 PPLEYGE

-285 REPHPRYKKRGNI
+285 REPHPRYKKRGNV

-341 EVEIVTN
+341 EVDLITK
-348 MEGFAGTITDLG
+348 MDGFAGTITDLG
-360 GPSANMYNMRGRDPS
+360 GPSANMYNMRGRDQS
-375 RCQKCARASC
+375 RCQKCARPSC
-385 LTPNIC
+385 LTPKIC

-426 MLLQETNDE
+426 MLLQETDSE
-435 ELRKDHEEYARELI
+435 ELRRDHEEYARELI

-457 KVAPEHTSDAVLKL
+457 KVAPEHTSDEVLKL

-486 FDDECKRIGKKQQL
+486 FDDECKRIGKRQQI

-544 TEMFYAEMTP
+544 TEMFYSEMTP
-554 DGKPLFVAKTPEEK
+554 DGKPLYVAKTPE
-568 ANQKQF
+568 QKRSQRQF
-574 FFWYIPANRPHLRE
+574 FFWYIPENRPQIRAT
-588 VLERLKMGKVSRL
+588 LERLKLGKVGRL
-601 LLSRTAMAEGKE
+601 LLSRSAKAEGKE
-613 YFPSKEREQ
+613 FFPSKERES
-622 NEDFRNREMQKRDE
+622 NAEYRERELQKRE
-636 RTNALR
+636 ARSTTIV
-642 PKKEKVKNRWRDE
+642 PKKSGEKGRW
-655 GYEGR
+655 
-660 SFNEGRGGRF
+660 
-670 GENRGESQ
+670 ENSAR
-678 REPRE
+678 R
-683 FQFREERFSESRG
+683 
-696 NRFERNEEGREN
+696 
-708 WRNENRD
+708 
-715 RFEREGERQERR
+715 ERR
-727 GFHSERRFD
+727 AAQFGNASSGNSNNRNSGNEMRR
-736 DRRGNVFEDRR
+736 EDRR
-747 DFDRNGDRRGNQQ
+747 EFHSNRDNRDFVRNRGNNPRGNGGNNRPSGDKRRNDSPVQFSSRRRG
-760 NAPFREH
+760 R
-767 RNVEDKNRFNSG
+767 
-779 EINLASRR
+779 
-787 SHGKGFKKP
+787 
-796 TFKK
+796 

>member
-11 KEDLDELGWDYVDV
+11 KEDLEELGWDYVDV

-40 HAVVGRLLEHEGLR
+40 HAVVGRLFEHEGLR

-72 LGKPRLFFA
+72 LGKPRMFFA

-152 WSNKLKP
+152 WSDRLKP

-187 KGVPFSSLNSVPQTA
+187 KGVPFSSLHSVPQTA
-202 YLAPKGNVPKNSKWE
+202 YLAPKGQIPTTKQWE
-217 DLRLYSYEECL
+217 DLRLASYEDCL

-238 RRVDIEC
+238 RKVDIEC
-245 NKWFQH
+245 NKWFQR

-268 PPMEYGE
+268 PPLEYGE

-285 REPHPRYKKRGNI
+285 REPHPRYKKRGNV

-341 EVEIVTN
+341 EVDLITK
-348 MEGFAGTITDLG
+348 MDGFAGTITDLG

-375 RCQKCARASC
+375 RCQKCARPSC
-385 LTPNIC
+385 LTPKVC

-396 HHAEILSL
+396 HHHELLEL

-426 MLLQETNDE
+426 MLLQETDDK
-435 ELRKDHEEYARELI
+435 ELIRDHEEYARELI

-486 FDDECKRIGKKQQL
+486 FDDECKRIGKRQQI

-544 TEMFYAEMTP
+544 TEMFYSEMTS
-554 DGKPLFVAKTPEEK
+554 DGKPLYVAKTPE
-568 ANQKQF
+568 QKRSQRQF
-574 FFWYIPANRPHLRE
+574 FFWYIPENRPQIRAT
-588 VLERLKMGKVSRL
+588 LERLKLGKIGRL
-601 LLSRTAMAEGKE
+601 LLSRSAKAEGKE
-613 YFPSKEREQ
+613 FYPSKEREENAEYREREQ
-622 NEDFRNREMQKRDE
+622 QKREQRAVTIVPQKSGDKGRWENSARKERRAAQFGNSGNNGGDSRENRGNNREGRREDNRERRDFRND
-636 RTNALR
+636 NS
-642 PKKEKVKNRWRDE
+642 N
-655 GYEGR
+655 
-660 SFNEGRGGRF
+660 SNF
-670 GENRGESQ
+670 GN
-678 REPRE
+678 
-683 FQFREERFSESRG
+683 
-696 NRFERNEEGREN
+696 
-708 WRNENRD
+708 
-715 RFEREGERQERR
+715 GERKS
-727 GFHSERRFD
+727 FHS
-736 DRRGNVFEDRR
+736 DRKF
-747 DFDRNGDRRGNQQ
+747 NGDRGGN
-760 NAPFREH
+760 
-767 RNVEDKNRFNSG
+767 KNRDSRNNTRNNGDKRQNSPVQF
-779 EINLASRR
+779 SSMRR
-787 SHGKGFKKP
+787 GK
-796 TFKK
+796 

>member
-25 IIISADAYVDHPCFG
+25 IVISADCYVDHPSFG
-40 HAVVGRLLEHEGLR
+40 HAVVSRLFEHEGLR

-72 LGKPRLFFA
+72 LGKPRMFFA

-96 KRLRSDDAFTPGN
+96 KRLRSDDAFTAGN

-124 ILKKLYPD
+124 IVKMLYPD

-152 WSNKLKP
+152 WSDRLKP
-159 SILFDTQA
+159 SILADTEA

-187 KGVPFSSLNSVPQTA
+187 KGVPFSSLKNIPQTA
-202 YLAPKGNVPKNSKWE
+202 VLVDKDKIPAPGKHKETGNTWE
-217 DLRLYSYEECL
+217 DLRLPSHEECVA
-228 ESKRNQIENC
+228 SKKTQIQSYNK
-238 RRVDIEC
+238 VDIEC
-245 NKWFQH
+245 NKMFQR
-251 RILQDVAE
+251 RILQDVGDK
-259 QTVVINPAY
+259 TVVINPAY

-285 REPHPRYKKRGNI
+285 RAPHPRYKKRGDV
-298 PAFDMIKFSINTHR
+298 PAFEMIKFSINTHR

-318 SFCAINAHQGKFIA
+318 SFCAINAQQGKFIA

-360 GPSANMYNMRGRDPS
+360 GPSANMYKMRGRDRS
-375 RCQKCARASC
+375 RCAKCARPSC
-385 LTPNIC
+385 CTPKIC

-396 HHAEILSL
+396 RHAELLDL

-426 MLLQETNDE
+426 LILQETSDP
-435 ELRKDHEEYARELI
+435 ELRRDHEEYARELI

-457 KVAPEHTSDAVLKL
+457 KVAPEHTVEEVLKL
-471 MRKPSFTLFHKFKEF
+471 IRKPSFTLFHKFKEF
-486 FDDECKRIGKKQQL
+486 FDEECKRIGKKQQI

-544 TEMFYAEMTP
+544 TEMFYAEMKP
-554 DGKPLFVAKTPEEK
+554 DGTPLYVAKTPEQKK
-568 ANQKQF
+568 AQKQF
-574 FFWYIPANRPHLRE
+574 FFWYIPENRPKIRAT
-588 VLERLKMGKVSRL
+588 LERLKLGKIGRL
-601 LLSRTAMAEGKE
+601 LLSRTAIAEGKN
-613 YFPSKEREQ
+613 FSPSKEREE
-622 NEDFRNREMQKRDE
+622 NPEFRQRDLQKRAE
-636 RTNALR
+636 RSAISIVPQKSGEKGRWENSARRERRQAEFGDKTWTPRHEQRHESR
-642 PKKEKVKNRWRDE
+642 PRNEFGVTSGGDR
-655 GYEGR
+655 R
-660 SFNEGRGGRF
+660 SGSQNGRGNFQNGR
-670 GENRGESQ
+670 GSNSQGNRGSQ
-678 REPRE
+678 
-683 FQFREERFSESRG
+683 
-696 NRFERNEEGREN
+696 
-708 WRNENRD
+708 
-715 RFEREGERQERR
+715 
-727 GFHSERRFD
+727 
-736 DRRGNVFEDRR
+736 DRRGKRGSSG
-747 DFDRNGDRRGNQQ
+747 NGGN
-760 NAPFREH
+760 
-767 RNVEDKNRFNSG
+767 NSPVQFT
-779 EINLASRR
+779 SRR
-787 SHGKGFKKP
+787 RPGR
-796 TFKK
+796 

>member
-1 MYDPRFLPIC
+1 MLVHPEQYKKSPLRAYAFRFRHPTNESVKISIFTFMYDPRFLPIC

-25 IIISADAYVDHPCFG
+25 IIVSADAYVDHPCFG
-40 HAVVGRLLEHEGLR
+40 HAVVGRLFEHEGLR

-72 LGKPRLFFA
+72 LGRPRMFFA

-124 ILKKLYPD
+124 ILKQLYPD
-132 VPLLIGGLESSLRRV
+132 VPLMIGGLESSLRRV

-152 WSNKLKP
+152 WSDRLKP

-167 DILVYGMGEKP
+167 DLLVYGMGEKP
-178 LKEIVRLLK
+178 LKEMVRLLK
-187 KGVPFSSLNSVPQTA
+187 KGVPFSSLHSIPQTA
-202 YLAPKGNVPKNSKWE
+202 YLAPKGNVPKSNQWE
-217 DLRLYSYEECL
+217 DLRLASYEECL
-228 ESKRNQIENC
+228 ESKRTQMENC
-238 RRVDIEC
+238 RKVDIEC
-245 NKWFQH
+245 NKWFQR

-268 PPMEYGE
+268 PPLEYGE

-285 REPHPRYKKRGNI
+285 REPHPRYKKRGNV

-341 EVEIVTN
+341 EVDLITK
-348 MEGFAGTITDLG
+348 MDGFAGTITDLG

-375 RCQKCARASC
+375 RCQKCARPSC
-385 LTPNIC
+385 LTPKIC

-396 HHAEILSL
+396 HHKEILEL

-457 KVAPEHTSDAVLKL
+457 KVAPEHTSDEVLKL

-486 FDDECKRIGKKQQL
+486 FDDECKRIGKRQQI

-544 TEMFYAEMTP
+544 TEMFYSELTP
-554 DGKPLFVAKTPEEK
+554 DGKPLYVAKTPE
-568 ANQKQF
+568 QKRSQRQF
-574 FFWYIPANRPHLRE
+574 FFWYIPENRPQIRAT
-588 VLERLKMGKVSRL
+588 LERLKLGKIGRL
-601 LLSRTAMAEGKE
+601 LLSRSAKAEGKE
-613 YFPSKEREQ
+613 FFPSKERE
-622 NEDFRNREMQKRDE
+622 NNSEYREREQQKRE
-636 RTNALR
+636 QRSVTIV
-642 PKKEKVKNRWRDE
+642 PKKSGEKGRWENSARRERRAAQFGDASGNNQRREDNRNDR
-655 GYEGR
+655 
-660 SFNEGRGGRF
+660 
-670 GENRGESQ
+670 
-678 REPRE
+678 RE
-683 FQFREERFSESRG
+683 F
-696 NRFERNEEGREN
+696 NR
-708 WRNENRD
+708 ENRD
-715 RFEREGERQERR
+715 RREEGRREFHANRDSRDFNKNRSNNRNNGGNKSFSPVQFSSRRR
-727 GFHSERRFD
+727 GR
-736 DRRGNVFEDRR
+736 
-747 DFDRNGDRRGNQQ
+747 
-760 NAPFREH
+760 
-767 RNVEDKNRFNSG
+767 
-779 EINLASRR
+779 
-787 SHGKGFKKP
+787 
-796 TFKK
+796 